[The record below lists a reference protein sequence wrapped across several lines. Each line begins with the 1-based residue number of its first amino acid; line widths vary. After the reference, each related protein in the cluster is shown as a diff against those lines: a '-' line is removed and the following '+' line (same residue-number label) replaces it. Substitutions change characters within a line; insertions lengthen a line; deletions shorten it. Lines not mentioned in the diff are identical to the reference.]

1 MTPTKAEDHTG
12 FDLPHYYVD
21 EAGDPTLFGKGGG
34 VLAGS
39 PGCSRCFM
47 MGFLHVAAPEKLQYD
62 LDQLRQNVL
71 KDPYFQDV
79 PSLQPERRKTYVEF
93 HAKDDLPEIRKM
105 VFDCLL
111 KHDIRFHAVV
121 RDKSVFV
128 NWVKN
133 NNRQTAGYRYHP
145 NKMYDE
151 LVKRLFRDHLH
162 KHEAYQIFFAQR
174 GSKDRSKALADALV
188 DARRNFAKKWDIV
201 GEGKIDI
208 HVTTP
213 ERCVPLQA
221 VDYFLWA
228 LQRCYERREDR
239 YIRYLWPKVR
249 RIHDV
254 DDRRKQSYGTYYSQ
268 NNSLEAAKLPDA
280 Q

>member
-1 MTPTKAEDHTG
+1 MTPTQAENPDG

-21 EAGDPTLFGKGGG
+21 EAGDPTLFTKRSGIL
-34 VLAGS
+34 VGS
-39 PGCSRCFM
+39 PGCSRYFM
-47 MGFLHVAAPEKLQYD
+47 MGFLHVAAPGELQAD
-62 LDQLRQNVL
+62 LDHLRQGVL
-71 KDPYFQDV
+71 ADPYFQDV
-79 PSLQPERRKTYVEF
+79 PSLQPERRKTAVAF
-93 HAKDDLPEIRKM
+93 HAKDDLAEIRKM
-105 VFDCLL
+105 VFDRLL
-111 KHDIRFHAVV
+111 KHDLRFYAVV
-121 RDKSVFV
+121 SDKAAFV

-133 NNRQTAGYRYHP
+133 TNRQAVGYHYHP
-145 NKMYDE
+145 NKMYDM

-174 GSKDRSKALADALV
+174 GSKDRSKALVDALD
-188 DARRNFAKKWDIV
+188 DARRNFAKKWDIM

-208 HVTTP
+208 HVTIP

-249 RIHDV
+249 RIHDI
-254 DDRRKQSYGTYYSQ
+254 DDRRQKSYGTYYSP
-268 NNSLEAAKLPDA
+268 NNPLEATKLPGA